1 VCFSDAQSSALR
13 TVGAILSHGHVWE
26 CTSLIDIPLVQL
38 GTGIKTV
45 SGNVVSVVQLLNKI
59 ARKLFA
65 SVRIKQ
71 GL

>member
-1 VCFSDAQSSALR
+1 MCFSDAQSSALR

-26 CTSLIDIPLVQL
+26 CTALIDIPLVQL
-38 GTGIKTV
+38 GTGIKTD
-45 SGNVVSVVQLLNKI
+45 SENVVSVVQLLNKI

>member
-1 VCFSDAQSSALR
+1 MCFSDAQSSALR

-38 GTGIKTV
+38 GTGIEAD